1 MASSDKASSPKGH
14 LSVEQGRS
22 SAEQGQWGSALIA
35 YDNALNESDN
45 WNSIPD
51 FLNDRAVAL
60 FHNDRAHDAIEVLTQ
75 AINLQPGYG
84 YRFAA
89 RGWMRQALKDVSG
102 AIADYERALE
112 LDPDDAITQNN
123 LGLLEEQLGR
133 MESAKQR
140 FAAADQLD
148 QVLTENQIPLQTNAT
163 PESQANRAVDKAP
176 SPENRAQNKN
186 SAWSEVSKAVTTSK
200 GRREFIDFIRNGFK
214 LNRSNSPD

>member
-1 MASSDKASSPKGH
+1 
-14 LSVEQGRS
+14 
-22 SAEQGQWGSALIA
+22 
-35 YDNALNESDN
+35 
-45 WNSIPD
+45 
-51 FLNDRAVAL
+51 
-60 FHNDRAHDAIEVLTQ
+60 
-75 AINLQPGYG
+75 
-84 YRFAA
+84 
-89 RGWMRQALKDVSG
+89 
-102 AIADYERALE
+102 
-112 LDPDDAITQNN
+112 
-123 LGLLEEQLGR
+123 

>member
-1 MASSDKASSPKGH
+1 MESTEPASQPKGH

-22 SAEQGQWGSALIA
+22 SAELGQWVSALIA
-35 YDNALNESDN
+35 FDNALNESDA
-45 WNSIPD
+45 WNTAPD

-60 FHNDRAHDAIEVLTQ
+60 FHNERAHDAIGVLTD
-75 AINLQPGYG
+75 AIRLQPQYG

-89 RGWMRQALKDVSG
+89 RGWMRQALKDVNG
-102 AIADYERALE
+102 AIADYEQAIA

-148 QVLTENQIPLQTNAT
+148 KVLSENDIKVQSSEQPKPTETVAVPEPIAT
-163 PESQANRAVDKAP
+163 KKTPKYDP
-176 SPENRAQNKN
+176 
-186 SAWSEVSKAVTTSK
+186 SAWTELTKAVTTSE

-214 LNRSNSPD
+214 LNHRNDPH